1 MGFFSTVLYNI
12 KNMKKA
18 KQLRAMGKEALLA
31 LDDQEFFEAV
41 QCLCEDAV
49 YDIERDD
56 LAKEQIYVYTLWQF
70 DMEVNNG
77 GLCQFFVN
85 SSGECAP
92 FVSDALEAIGAVK
105 LQEQYNQFIE
115 DNQID
120 VHDLSSF
127 KVDTIDAYI
136 EQTERFDFDSFDNA
150 FYEEGEFY
158 QQLIDYARANI
169 EKLLQP

>member
-1 MGFFSTVLYNI
+1 MGIISNVLYNL
-12 KNMKKA
+12 KNMKRA
-18 KQLRAMGKEALLA
+18 KQLRTMGKDALLA
-31 LDDQEFFEAV
+31 LDDEAFFEAV

-49 YDIERDD
+49 YDIDRED
-56 LAKEQIYVYTLWQF
+56 LTKEQIYVYTLWQF

-85 SSGECAP
+85 SSGDCAP
-92 FVSDALEAIGAVK
+92 FVSEALGALGAVE
-105 LQEQYNQFIE
+105 LQKRYDQFIE
-115 DNQID
+115 ENHIN
-120 VHDLSSF
+120 VSDLSSF
-127 KVDTIDAYI
+127 KIDTVEAYV

-150 FYEEGEFY
+150 FYEEEEFY